1 MPERDPTSSD
11 SLSAYRRKRSA
22 HRTPEPFSGR
32 RSESGNIY
40 VIQKHAA
47 RRLHY
52 DFRLELNDVLL
63 SWAVPNGPSRNP
75 ADKQLAVHVEDHP
88 IEYAEFEGIIPAGN
102 YGAGAV
108 IVWDRGRFDWLEDPV
123 TGLEKGKLLFELRG
137 QKLRGRWTLVKI
149 KKAEKEWLLIK
160 ERDAFV
166 SENGQDLP
174 QDSVLSGLTVDELK
188 SGHSR
193 SREIQDALHELKAT
207 RATIRAANVEVMHA
221 ETADKPFTRA
231 GWLFELKYDG
241 YRLLGEKS
249 GDHALL
255 ITRNGNDATQTFPEI
270 ARAVAAL
277 PFEHIILD
285 GEVVVQDDD
294 GKPNFQRLQQRGR
307 YLREID
313 GRRAAL
319 EHPATFF
326 AFDLLAVDGYDL
338 RSLPLTE
345 RKRLLQRAL
354 PSSGLLRFTEHIET
368 RGEDFYRA
376 AEQLGLEGIVAKR
389 ADSKYRGIRS
399 NDWLKLR
406 IDKSDDFV
414 IVGYTAPRG
423 SRTAF
428 GALHLAVYRDEQ
440 LTYAG
445 SVGSGFTDKLLNTI
459 KKQLDEHVV
468 KKVPFAGGPPGKG
481 HTWVEPLYVCEVRY
495 KEWTDEPLLRHPVF
509 LRMRD
514 DKRPEECGGARDG
527 GGGVGF
533 PDAGADPDG
542 DAGNM
547 DADADAV
554 TEVKGRGIKR
564 GITKRGKP
572 NVRSTPPP
580 PPSPPASESP
590 NSASVSQRSPQVTL
604 TNVDKVFF
612 PEHNLTKGDL
622 VAYYRAVAP
631 WLLPY
636 LKERPVTLTR
646 FPDGIHGKSFFQ
658 KDAPD
663 WTPAWVRTE
672 LMWSEEAQR
681 EVRQF
686 ICDDEPTLVYLANS
700 GTIPLHIAS
709 SRLGSLE
716 KPDWC
721 SLDLDPKDAPF
732 ERVIEVAQVTK
743 ALCDAIGLPAFVK
756 TTGSS
761 GLHVLIPV
769 ARLVT
774 HEQCKQLAELLA
786 RAIVAQQPDI
796 ATIERVI
803 SKRAGRVYVDFGQNG
818 HGKLLVSP
826 LCVRPIPGAPVSMPI
841 EWAEVQPGLTPTQ
854 FTIQNAIARLH
865 ERGDPLRAVLAVK
878 PDLMAALSKLYERL

>member
-1 MPERDPTSSD
+1 LVVVPERDPTPSND
-11 SLSAYRRKRSA
+11 ALSAYRQKRSA
-22 HRTPEPFSGR
+22 DRTPEPFSGR
-32 RSESGNIY
+32 RTESGNLY
-40 VIQKHAA
+40 VMQKHAA

-88 IEYAEFEGIIPAGN
+88 IEYANFEGVIPAGN

-108 IVWDRGRFDWLEDPV
+108 IVWDLGTFSWLEDPV
-123 TGLEKGKLLFELRG
+123 AGLEKGKLLFELHG

-160 ERDAFV
+160 ERDGFV
-166 SENGQDLP
+166 SDNGKEFP

-193 SREIQDALHELKAT
+193 SEELQEKLKALKAT
-207 RATIRAANVEVMHA
+207 PAVVRAESVEVMHA
-221 ETADKPFTRA
+221 ESADKPFTRE

-241 YRLLGEKS
+241 YRLLGEKF
-249 GDHALL
+249 GERTRL

-270 ARAVAAL
+270 ARAIAAL
-277 PFEHIILD
+277 PFEHIVVD

-294 GKPNFQRLQQRGR
+294 GKPNFQRLQQRGQ
-307 YLREID
+307 YLRGVD
-313 GRRAAL
+313 SRRAAF

-326 AFDLLAVDGYDL
+326 AFDLIALDGYDL
-338 RSLPLTE
+338 RSLPLIE
-345 RKRLLQRAL
+345 RKTLLRRAL
-354 PSSGLLRFTEHIET
+354 PSASLIRYTEHVET

-376 AEQLGLEGIVAKR
+376 AEQLGLEGIVGKR
-389 ADSKYRGIRS
+389 ADSRYRGIRS
-399 NDWLKLR
+399 NDWVKLR
-406 IDKSDDFV
+406 VDKSDDFV

-428 GALHLAVYRDEQ
+428 GALHLAVYHGDE
-440 LTYAG
+440 LRYAG
-445 SVGSGFTDKLLNTI
+445 SVGSGFTDKQLNTI
-459 KKQLDEHVV
+459 KKQLDEHRLA
-468 KKVPFAGGPPGKG
+468 KPPFVGMMPPGKG

-495 KEWTDEPLLRHPVF
+495 KEWTEEALLRHPVF
-509 LRMRD
+509 LRLRD
-514 DKRPEECGGARDG
+514 DKRPTECVARAAS
-527 GGGVGF
+527 
-533 PDAGADPDG
+533 PPGADRG
-542 DAGNM
+542 SGIAEYN
-547 DADADAV
+547 
-554 TEVKGRGIKR
+554 GIKDR
-564 GITKRGKP
+564 GSGIAGMADETARVTKGTKRSG
-572 NVRSTPPP
+572 NRS
-580 PPSPPASESP
+580 
-590 NSASVSQRSPQVTL
+590 SAIPDPRSAPERVAL
-604 TNVDKVFF
+604 TNLDKVFF
-612 PEHNLTKGDL
+612 PEHGLTKGDL
-622 VAYYRAVAP
+622 VEYYRAAAP

-636 LKERPVTLTR
+636 LKSRPVTLTR
-646 FPDGIHGKSFFQ
+646 YPDGIHGKSFFQ

-663 WTPAWVRTE
+663 WTPDWVRTE

-686 ICDDEPTLVYLANS
+686 ICDDESTLVYLANS

-732 ERVIEVAQVTK
+732 DRVIEVAIVTRE
-743 ALCDAIGLPAFVK
+743 LCDAIGLPAFVK

-761 GLHVLIPV
+761 GLHVLIPMG
-769 ARLVT
+769 RLVT
-774 HEQCKQLAELLA
+774 HEQCKQFAELLA
-786 RAIVAQQPDI
+786 RAIVNQQPQI

-826 LCVRPIPGAPVSMPI
+826 LCVRPLPSAPVSMPI
-841 EWAEVQPGLTPTQ
+841 EWDEVKPGLTPTQ
-854 FTIQNAIARLH
+854 FTIRNAIPRLR
-865 ERGDPLRAVLAVK
+865 ERGDPLRRVLDLK
-878 PDLMAALSKLYERL
+878 PDLMRALSKLYERV

>member
-1 MPERDPTSSD
+1 MPERDPTPSD
-11 SLSAYRRKRSA
+11 ALSAYRQKRSA
-22 HRTPEPFSGR
+22 DRTPEPFSTGK
-32 RSESGNIY
+32 SESGRIY

-52 DFRLELNDVLL
+52 DLRLELNDVLL

-88 IEYAEFEGIIPAGN
+88 IEYAAFEGIIPAGN

-108 IVWDRGRFDWLEDPV
+108 IVWDRGTFTWLEDPV
-123 TGLEKGKLLFELRG
+123 SGLEKGKLLFELRG

-160 ERDAFV
+160 ERDGHV
-166 SENGQDLP
+166 NENGQDFP

-188 SGHSR
+188 AGHSR
-193 SREIQDALHELKAT
+193 SREIQDVLRELKAIRANV
-207 RATIRAANVEVMHA
+207 RATEVEVMHA
-221 ETADKPFTRA
+221 ESADKPFTRE

-241 YRLLGEKS
+241 YRLLAEKS
-249 GDHALL
+249 GDHARL

-270 ARAVAAL
+270 TRAVAAL
-277 PFEHIILD
+277 PFDHIILD
-285 GEVVVQDDD
+285 GEVVVQDED
-294 GKPNFQRLQQRGR
+294 GRPNFQRLQQRGR

-326 AFDLLAVDGYDL
+326 AFDLIALDGYDL

-345 RKRLLQRAL
+345 RKRVLQRTL
-354 PSSGLLRFTEHIET
+354 PSAGILRFTEHVET

-376 AEQLGLEGIVAKR
+376 AQQLGLEGIVGKR

-406 IDKSDDFV
+406 VDKTDDFV

-428 GALHLAVYRDEQ
+428 GALHLAVYRAER

-445 SVGSGFTDKLLNTI
+445 SVGSGFTDKQLNSI
-459 KKQLDEHVV
+459 KKQLDEHIV
-468 KKVPFAGGPPGKG
+468 KKAPFDGVPPGKG
-481 HTWVEPLYVCEVRY
+481 HTWVEPLYVCEVRF

-509 LRMRD
+509 LRLRD
-514 DKRPEECGGARDG
+514 DKSPSDCVAA
-527 GGGVGF
+527 
-533 PDAGADPDG
+533 DAVDAD
-542 DAGNM
+542 AL
-547 DADADAV
+547 DADADVAALGADAG
-554 TEVKGRGIKR
+554 TERSGRKR
-564 GITKRGKP
+564 PSARR
-572 NVRSTPPP
+572 VRST
-580 PPSPPASESP
+580 
-590 NSASVSQRSPQVTL
+590 SASATAPSVAAPPTPRVAL
-604 TNVDKVFF
+604 TNLDKVFF
-612 PEHNLTKGDL
+612 PEHGLTKGDL
-622 VAYYRAVAP
+622 VEYYRAVAP

-663 WTPAWVRTE
+663 WTPDWVRTE
-672 LMWSEEAQR
+672 RMWSEEAQR

-686 ICDDEPTLVYLANS
+686 ICDDEATLLYLANS
-700 GTIPLHIAS
+700 GTIPLHVAS

-716 KPDWC
+716 RPDWC

-732 ERVIEVAQVTK
+732 ERVIEVAQSTK
-743 ALCDAIGLPAFVK
+743 ELCDAIGLPSFVK

-761 GLHVLIPV
+761 GLHVLIPM

-774 HEQCKQLAELLA
+774 HEQCKQFAELLA
-786 RAIVAQQPDI
+786 RAIVVQQPEI

-826 LCVRPIPGAPVSMPI
+826 LCVRPIAGAPVSMPI
-841 EWAEVQPGLTPTQ
+841 EWEEVKPGLTPTQ
-854 FTIQNAIARLH
+854 FTIQNGPARLR
-865 ERGDPLRAVLAVK
+865 ERGDPLRQVLDLK
-878 PDLMAALSKLYERL
+878 PDLMSALSKLYERV